1 MKETKLYKVH
11 GDFIVT
17 KVLVFCYYGSMNQLT
32 GYLVAF
38 LVDLGLN
45 PEQAGVIAGLK
56 CFIKVFGGIVLAW
69 LVDYIKKPKHVILLA
84 ILAITIFVTSL
95 PFTGYY
101 FSTKNS
107 LIPSSFHHHENKN
120 STSDL
125 NNGSDNNASANHPS
139 EKNIIEEGNMNKL
152 NDIRGL
158 MFWAMLILS
167 SSYGFFDGVHP
178 LLDTAVMNVVK
189 VKGEGKTNFGFQ
201 RMWGSI
207 GYALVPLLTGIC
219 IELCHHCLFS
229 QYMPVFYIFFCLQI
243 IFLLALTHLYIPK
256 DADRFNSKD
265 PLIKKVRN
273 LIIFKQLLKT
283 VTQMDVWVI
292 LFNSLFQGMAFM
304 AQWGFNILLM
314 EREMT
319 NFSQTTSGLAFFSTS
334 LAEAFIAP
342 FVGHITKSIGSPFYA
357 MALGLSGYSIT
368 FIFYYITHNSIYVIF
383 INVITGLAF
392 PLYICILPEELYRLS
407 KRDCRTLMFGLDKGV
422 YTGLGFGIGGV
433 VAGNLFK
440 RYGGRNMF
448 LLFAIGSMFVA
459 IATASYGFFR
469 KRKTKGITRKQEIE
483 ISIETL
489 QH

>member
-1 MKETKLYKVH
+1 MKQMKLYKVH
-11 GDFIVT
+11 GNFVVT

-38 LVDLGLN
+38 LADLGLN

-56 CFIKVFGGIVLAW
+56 CFIKVFGGIMLAW
-69 LVDYIKKPKHVILLA
+69 LVDYMKRPKHVILLA

-101 FSTKNS
+101 FNAKNV
-107 LIPSSFHHHENKN
+107 SFHHHQKE
-120 STSDL
+120 STTSGL
-125 NNGSDNNASANHPS
+125 NNGSDNNASANYAS
-139 EKNIIEEGNMNKL
+139 EKNIEEGNTKKL
-152 NDIRGL
+152 NDIL
-158 MFWAMLILS
+158 MFWVMLILS

-189 VKGEGKTNFGFQ
+189 VKGEGKTNFAFQ

-229 QYMPVFYIFFCLQI
+229 QYMPVFYIFFSLQI
-243 IFLLALTHLYIPK
+243 IFLLALTQLYIPK
-256 DADRFNSKD
+256 DEDRFDSKS

-273 LIIFKQLLKT
+273 IIIFKQLLKT

-292 LFNSLFQGMAFM
+292 LFNSLFQGMVFM

-342 FVGHITKSIGSPFYA
+342 FVGQITKSIGSPFYA

-368 FIFYYITHNSIYVIF
+368 FIFYYVTRNSVYVIF
-383 INVITGLAF
+383 INIITGLAF

-440 RYGGRNMF
+440 RYGGKNMF
-448 LLFAIGSMFVA
+448 LLFAIGSMLVA
-459 IATASYGFFR
+459 IATALYGFFK
-469 KRKTKGITRKQEIE
+469 KRKMKEITRKQEIE
-483 ISIETL
+483 ISIEAF
-489 QH
+489 